1 MSTIEPITFPL
12 NKGIATKLNVL
23 VLNFQTN
30 ATTATT
36 YYQLLSDEDINLSD
50 GNYTL
55 TEEEFADYSHFVTMK
70 AKLVIDQREI
80 DEKIKLGDEQLVA
93 LRETL
98 HLGRPRI

>member
-23 VLNFQTN
+23 VLNFETS

-36 YYQLLSDEDINLSD
+36 YYQLLSDEDVVLSD

-55 TEEEFADYSHFVTMK
+55 TEEEFAQWGQDNKYVDTCVANAIGVT
-70 AKLVIDQREI
+70 II
-80 DEKIKLGDEQLVA
+80 
-93 LRETL
+93 ETL
-98 HLGRPRI
+98 

>member
-23 VLNFQTN
+23 VLNFETS

-36 YYQLLSDEDINLSD
+36 YYQLLSEENVVLSD

-55 TEEEFADYSHFVTMK
+55 TEEEFAAWGQDNKYVDTCVANAIGVT
-70 AKLVIDQREI
+70 II
-80 DEKIKLGDEQLVA
+80 
-93 LRETL
+93 ETL
-98 HLGRPRI
+98 

>member
-12 NKGIATKLNVL
+12 NKGTATKLNVL

-55 TEEEFADYSHFVTMK
+55 TEEEFAQWGQDNKYVDTCVANAIGVT
-70 AKLVIDQREI
+70 II
-80 DEKIKLGDEQLVA
+80 
-93 LRETL
+93 ETL
-98 HLGRPRI
+98 